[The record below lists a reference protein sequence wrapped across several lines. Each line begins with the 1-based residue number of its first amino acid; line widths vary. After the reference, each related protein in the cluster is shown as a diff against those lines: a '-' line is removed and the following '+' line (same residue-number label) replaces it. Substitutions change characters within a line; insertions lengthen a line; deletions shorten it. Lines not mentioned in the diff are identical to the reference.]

1 MTVMTRKRF
10 VAVGAGAVPA
20 ALLLGMFGCGDDED
34 DDDDGA
40 TPTTGGAD
48 GTTGPGMTTAPATTT
63 DGATTAAETTGG
75 AGTTTGGADGTT
87 EAPDDTTGADGT
99 TAATGTTGAAVCE
112 SVESEV
118 GPADEGPPHDHM
130 LTVPAKDVAA
140 GREVTYMTTLEAGH
154 FHEVT
159 VTADMFASLATGET
173 VMVDTVPDATGHMH
187 PITLACE

>member
-10 VAVGAGAVPA
+10 VAVGVGAVPA
-20 ALLLGMFGCGDDED
+20 ALLLGMFGCGDDD

-40 TPTTGGAD
+40 TPATTGGPD

-63 DGATTAAETTGG
+63 DGGTTAAETTGG
-75 AGTTTGGADGTT
+75 GGTTTGGADATT

-99 TAATGTTGAAVCE
+99 AGATGTTGAAVCE
-112 SVESEV
+112 TVGSEV
-118 GPADEGPPHDHM
+118 GPADQGPPHDHM
-130 LTVPAKDVAA
+130 LTVPPEDVAA

-154 FHEVT
+154 FHEVV
-159 VTADMFASLATGET
+159 VTADMFASLAAGET
-173 VMVDTVPDATGHMH
+173 VMVDTVADATGHMH